1 MSRSVGMVAAPSRA
15 RANKLAAWLVLIGLI
30 IPAAEVQ
37 IYMGGL
43 KFTIGRLGIFVL
55 LIPAVSILL
64 KQGRRLLLCDLF
76 VVAMAVWMPVAALN
90 VSGTSALS
98 SSGAESIE
106 FLGGYLVARAFF
118 FGAPSLRAF
127 VDVLKVLAIA
137 VVIIAMMDSAS
148 GRLLVHD
155 IFGSIFGVTPIE
167 DQYRRGMVRA
177 TATFDHAILLGA
189 FCAVT
194 ATVLLYSEQNVVKRY
209 LYVALCCLGAVLSLS
224 SSSLMALAIS
234 FGTYVY
240 DKLLRQFSWRW
251 SALWW
256 TIGMFALLIFL
267 VTKNPLGWILSNL
280 TLDPASGY
288 FRLMEWTAAFDEISN
303 SPWVGHA
310 FTDFGTAELF
320 SVDTIWLVLLLR
332 FGIPTVVFLLLAT
345 ITAMWPTKL
354 SGSAGDPYMN
364 RMRIA
369 FSLVLIL
376 YVFIGLTVHY
386 WNYMWIF
393 WGVCIGIRA
402 SLREYALSA
411 GRQPAF
417 RAQQRSN
424 HIGNSRLRSGVRA

>member
-1 MSRSVGMVAAPSRA
+1 MVRSVGMVAAPSRA

-37 IYMGGL
+37 IYIGGL
-43 KFTIGRLGIFVL
+43 KFTVGRLGIFAL
-55 LIPAVSILL
+55 LIPAIFVLL
-64 KQGRRLLLCDLF
+64 KPGRRLLLCDLF
-76 VVAMAVWMPVAALN
+76 VMAMAIWMPVAALN

-98 SSGAESIE
+98 SAGAESIE

-127 VDVLKVLAIA
+127 VDVLKVLAVA

-194 ATVLLYSEQNVVKRY
+194 ATVLLYSEQNAVKRY

-224 SSSLMALAIS
+224 SSSLMALGIS
-234 FGTYVY
+234 FATYAY
-240 DKLLRQFSWRW
+240 DRLLRQFSWRW
-251 SALWW
+251 SACWW
-256 TIGMFALLIFL
+256 AIGIFALLISL

-288 FRLMEWTAAFDEISN
+288 FRLMEWTAAFDEIAEA
-303 SPWVGHA
+303 PWIGHA

-320 SVDTIWLVLLLR
+320 SVDSIWLVLPLR
-332 FGIPTVVFLLLAT
+332 FGIPTVVLLLLAT

-354 SGSAGDPYMN
+354 PGNAGDPYMN

-369 FSLVLIL
+369 FSLILVL

-393 WGVCIGIRA
+393 WGVCLGIRA
-402 SLREYALSA
+402 SLREYAMNVDRRASFHA
-411 GRQPAF
+411 QP
-417 RAQQRSN
+417 RPN
-424 HIGNSRLRSGVRA
+424 EIGNSRLRSGVRA